1 MSYRSDAWGEDFEI
15 DYGKETDSII
25 EEQII
30 FKNLKTYIL
39 FLSQHKMLKN

>member
-30 FKNLKTYIL
+30 FKKSKDSHFIFVTT
-39 FLSQHKMLKN
+39 